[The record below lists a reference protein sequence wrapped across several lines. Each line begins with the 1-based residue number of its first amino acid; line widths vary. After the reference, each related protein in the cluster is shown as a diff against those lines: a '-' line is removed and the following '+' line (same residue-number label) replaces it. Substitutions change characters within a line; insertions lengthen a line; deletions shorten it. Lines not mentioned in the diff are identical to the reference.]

1 MELTTKIAKWLKREK
16 CKRLIEQ
23 KKTEVEIDRSGFD
36 AGVFKIDIGK
46 ISTNQKEFYKAS
58 LLSISLDNTQYYLC
72 DQISKIEDETLKDD
86 CIRIRLQIIIA
97 INQFIALLE
106 GSKFN
111 QEGEISKE
119 LVKWIR
125 FMNRLNKQGI
135 DNLSSKKTKSVFD
148 KNKRN
153 QEIKQIMDYQ
163 AINEKDMENAIKLLK

>member
-1 MELTTKIAKWLKREK
+1 M
-16 CKRLIEQ
+16 
-23 KKTEVEIDRSGFD
+23 
-36 AGVFKIDIGK
+36 
-46 ISTNQKEFYKAS
+46 
-58 LLSISLDNTQYYLC
+58 
-72 DQISKIEDETLKDD
+72 KDD